1 MISRIT
7 KNNKEIL
14 IVDFSDCDENQMI
27 SLVEEGAQ
35 ILLASNKPLLL
46 LSIYNDQVYATPKFM
61 NVVREETAKF
71 IHMLEKQAIVGLSD
85 TKKIILNGYNLSFK
99 RNVRSFNSKEAIS
112 FLIDDFTTDRDVPDH
127 LR

>member
-1 MISRIT
+1 
-7 KNNKEIL
+7 
-14 IVDFSDCDENQMI
+14 MI